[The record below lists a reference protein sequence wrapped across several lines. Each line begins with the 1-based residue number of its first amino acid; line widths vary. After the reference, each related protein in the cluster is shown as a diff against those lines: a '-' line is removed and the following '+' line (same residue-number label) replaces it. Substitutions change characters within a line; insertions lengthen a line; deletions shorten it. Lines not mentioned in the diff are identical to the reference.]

1 MKNPTLLL
9 IALSLASVLA
19 TPVAVA
25 ANAVEIDSSAL
36 REVEQKTLDG
46 STSVALREIK
56 SAQPGDRVRFVLRV
70 HNGTAKPA
78 DRIVVTNPV
87 PSDVEFQAA
96 SPGAEV
102 SVDGGRTFGALAQLT
117 VKPLAG
123 TPRAAQVTDVTH
135 VRWRLA
141 SSVAPGADSELFFA
155 GRVR

>member
-9 IALSLASVLA
+9 IALLLTSVFA
-19 TPVAVA
+19 TPLALA

-36 REVEQKTLDG
+36 REVEQKNLDG
-46 STSVALREIK
+46 STFVELREIK

-87 PSDVEFQAA
+87 PSDFEFQTA
-96 SPGAEV
+96 SSGAEV
-102 SVDGGRTFGALAQLT
+102 SVDGGKTFGALAQLT

-123 TPRAAQVTDVTH
+123 TPRAAQATDVTH

-141 SSVAPGADSELFFA
+141 ASVAPGADNELFFA
-155 GRVR
+155 GRVK